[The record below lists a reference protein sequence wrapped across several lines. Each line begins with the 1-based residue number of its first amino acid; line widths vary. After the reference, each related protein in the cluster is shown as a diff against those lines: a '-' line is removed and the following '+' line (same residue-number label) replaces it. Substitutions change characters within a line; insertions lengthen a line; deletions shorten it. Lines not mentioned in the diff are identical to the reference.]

1 MEILTAAQMYGA
13 DKETCAKIM
22 PEIQLM
28 ENAGFAAACA
38 LSRHFGKQPVTVLCG
53 SGNNGGDGFVM
64 ARVLHGWGWPVEVVF
79 AGDMRSMT
87 ESTRFN
93 ARRWEGE
100 TFPLSGSTIDRIRKR
115 KAIVVDALFG
125 IGLSRP
131 LEAPVARQ
139 INALNEA
146 GIPCVALDIPS
157 GIQADTGK
165 IMGTALRCV
174 LTLTFARPKIGHFL
188 YPGREYAA
196 TTEVLPIGI
205 PDEIVIHQDPCL
217 FVNGPD
223 LFHIPAPSPYDHKYT
238 RGAVLIAGGRM
249 TGAARLAA
257 AGARR
262 AGAGWVKIV
271 CPPETSALYAAG
283 APGII
288 VEAAE
293 TSEAFA
299 AAAND
304 PKIRAA
310 VIGMGSGVTPE
321 TEKRLEAVVRSEKPF
336 VADADALA
344 FITGRDMTHGVLT
357 PHEGE
362 FARFFPGIEGRD
374 KLSRALAAARETGGV
389 IVLKGA
395 DTVIAAPDGRA
406 AIDAETSFG
415 LATAGSGDVLSG
427 IIGAGLARGLPLFEA
442 ACAGVWMHSQ
452 AGILAGKNLIA
463 EDIAEALP
471 FVGTDG

>member
-13 DKETCAKIM
+13 DRETCAKIM

-38 LSRHFGKQPVTVLCG
+38 LSRHFGKQPVTLLCG
-53 SGNNGGDGFVM
+53 AGNNGGDGFVM
-64 ARVLHGWGWPVEVVF
+64 ARILHGWGWPVEVLF

-87 ESTRFN
+87 ESTRLN
-93 ARRWEGE
+93 ARRWEGV
-100 TFPLSGSTIDRIRKR
+100 TLPLSASAIDRIRKR
-115 KAIVVDALFG
+115 KAIVADALFG

-131 LEAPVARQ
+131 LEGSAANL

-146 GIPCVALDIPS
+146 GLPCVALDIPS

-165 IMGTALRCV
+165 ILGTALRCV
-174 LTLTFARPKIGHFL
+174 RTLTFARPKIGHFL
-188 YPGREYAA
+188 YPGREYAG

-205 PDEIVIHQDPCL
+205 PDEAVARQNPHIFL
-217 FVNGPD
+217 NGPE
-223 LFHIPAPSPYDHKYT
+223 LFHLPSPSPHDHKYT
-238 RGAVLIAGGRM
+238 RGSVLIAAGRM

-257 AGARR
+257 SGARR

-288 VEAAE
+288 VEAAP
-293 TSEAFA
+293 TAGAFA

-304 PKIRAA
+304 PKIRAV
-310 VIGMGSGVTPE
+310 VIGMGSGVLPE
-321 TEKRLEAVVRSEKPF
+321 TESRLEAVVQSGKPF

-344 FITGRDMTHGVLT
+344 FIRGRDMARGVLT

-362 FARFFPGIEGRD
+362 FARAFPELEGPD
-374 KLSRALAAARETGGV
+374 KLTRALAASRKTGGV
-389 IVLKGA
+389 VVLKGA

-406 AIDAETSFG
+406 VIDAQTSFG

-427 IIGAGLARGLPLFEA
+427 IIGAMLAKGLPLFEA

-471 FVGTDG
+471 RVGADI

>member
-38 LSRHFGKQPVTVLCG
+38 LSRHFGKRPVTILCG
-53 SGNNGGDGFVM
+53 SGNNGGDGFVT
-64 ARVLHGWGWPVEVVF
+64 ARILHGWGWPVEAVF

-87 ESTRFN
+87 DSTRLN
-93 ARRWEGE
+93 ARRWEGG
-100 TFPLSGSTIDRIRKR
+100 TFPLSGSTLDRIRKR

-131 LEAPVARQ
+131 PEGPAAGLL
-139 INALNEA
+139 NALNEA
-146 GIPCVALDIPS
+146 GIPCAALDIPS

-165 IMGTALRCV
+165 ILGTALRCV

-188 YPGREYAA
+188 YPGREYAGK
-196 TTEVLPIGI
+196 TEVLPIGI
-205 PDEIVIHQDPCL
+205 PDESITRQNPCVFL
-217 FVNGPD
+217 NGPE
-223 LFHIPAPSPYDHKYT
+223 LFRIPAPSPYDHKYT

-271 CPPETSALYAAG
+271 CPPETSSLYAAG

-293 TSEAFA
+293 TAEAFA
-299 AAAND
+299 GTVND

-321 TEKRLEAVVRSEKPF
+321 TEARLEAAVRSGKPF

-344 FITGRDMTHGVLT
+344 FVRGRDMTHGILT

-362 FARFFPGIEGRD
+362 FARFFSGIEGSD

-415 LATAGSGDVLSG
+415 LASAGSGDVLSG
-427 IIGAGLARGLPLFEA
+427 IIGAMLAKGLPPFEA

-452 AGILAGKNLIA
+452 AGILAGQNLIA

-471 FVGTDG
+471 FVGAGG